1 MVKHNN
7 KTLRCSCTDG
17 NPKTKTSK
25 VNKHGGL
32 SVHAA

>member
-7 KTLRCSCTDG
+7 KTLRRSCTDG

-25 VNKHGGL
+25 IKKHGAL
-32 SVHAA
+32 PVHAA